1 MKTYIDNSRFMELID
16 ALATDI
22 TELTFGEN
30 AYISSREEMKFTDKA
45 QDYYNDM
52 YDEYEGLFNNFE
64 VYSSNEGT
72 PKKQSDVI
80 KELWSE
86 LQNLKRI
93 LIDEYPLQW
102 RDIQIKLPSCVQ
114 QE

>member
-1 MKTYIDNSRFMELID
+1 MKTYIDNPIFMEILD
-16 ALATDI
+16 TLATDI

-80 KELWSE
+80 KELWGE
-86 LQNLKRI
+86 LQTLKRI

-102 RDIQIKLPSCVQ
+102 RDIQTKLPPYVQ

>member
-1 MKTYIDNSRFMELID
+1 MKTYIDNPIFMEILD
-16 ALATDI
+16 TLATDI

-86 LQNLKRI
+86 LQTLKRI

-102 RDIQIKLPSCVQ
+102 RDIQIKQ
-114 QE
+114 K

>member
-1 MKTYIDNSRFMELID
+1 MKTYIAPPIFMEILD
-16 ALATDI
+16 TLATDI

-86 LQNLKRI
+86 LQTLKRI
-93 LIDEYPLQW
+93 LIDEHPLQW
-102 RDIQIKLPSCVQ
+102 RDIQTKLPPCVQ

>member
-1 MKTYIDNSRFMELID
+1 MKTYIDNPIFMEILD
-16 ALATDI
+16 TLATDI

-86 LQNLKRI
+86 LQALKRT
-93 LIDEYPLQW
+93 LIDNH
-102 RDIQIKLPSCVQ
+102 RDVWSQIQNK
-114 QE
+114 

>member
-1 MKTYIDNSRFMELID
+1 MKIYIDNSRFMELID
-16 ALATDI
+16 TLATDI

-86 LQNLKRI
+86 LQTLKRI

-102 RDIQIKLPSCVQ
+102 RDIQTKLPPCVQ

>member
-1 MKTYIDNSRFMELID
+1 MKTYIDNPIFMEILD
-16 ALATDI
+16 TLATDI

-80 KELWSE
+80 KELWGE
-86 LQNLKRI
+86 LQTLKRI

-102 RDIQIKLPSCVQ
+102 RDIQTKLPPYVQ
-114 QE
+114 Q

>member
-1 MKTYIDNSRFMELID
+1 MELID

-102 RDIQIKLPSCVQ
+102 RDIQTKLPPYVQ